1 MQRHRRAV
9 RPVSESEIMKAHH
22 VSILIG
28 VSLLVCASMTK
39 DREFAGW
46 WSVGGLMFIALGFV
60 LLITRR

>member
-1 MQRHRRAV
+1 
-9 RPVSESEIMKAHH
+9 MKAHH